1 LNSNRKGAYEKA
13 YMLRQFPLYF
23 ILIIVLAVVSG
34 PANARAFSPGKAAP
48 DIAGGPWINSNPLTL
63 AELKDRVVL
72 VEFWT
77 YG

>member
-1 LNSNRKGAYEKA
+1 
-13 YMLRQFPLYF
+13 MLRQTALYL
-23 ILIIVLAVVSG
+23 ILIIAWAVAGFWS
-34 PANARAFSPGKAAP
+34 PNARAFSPGKTAP

-63 AELKDRVVL
+63 NDLKDRVVL

>member
-1 LNSNRKGAYEKA
+1 
-13 YMLRQFPLYF
+13 MLRRLPLYF
-23 ILIIVLAVVSG
+23 TFIVLLAVVFG

-48 DIAGGPWINSNPLTL
+48 DIAGGPWINSSALTL
-63 AELKDRVVL
+63 NDLKNRVVL

>member
-1 LNSNRKGAYEKA
+1 
-13 YMLRQFPLYF
+13 MLRQTPLYF
-23 ILIIVLAVVSG
+23 ILIVALAAAFG

-63 AELKDRVVL
+63 SDLKDRVVL

>member
-1 LNSNRKGAYEKA
+1 
-13 YMLRQFPLYF
+13 MLRQTSLCF
-23 ILIIVLAVVSG
+23 IFIMVIAVEAFG

-63 AELKDRVVL
+63 GELKDRVVV

>member
-1 LNSNRKGAYEKA
+1 
-13 YMLRQFPLYF
+13 M
-23 ILIIVLAVVSG
+23 VVAVEAFG

-63 AELKDRVVL
+63 GELKDRVVL